1 MAWAE
6 PGTPTAF
13 DPPAPL
19 RGGRWLTVAALLAW
33 AAVVAAAWKI
43 GEPNRA
49 LWKLRGAPIAG
60 FFDRHITPATFVVLA
75 VGLVAARYLPGL
87 CARLRWRQVVAL
99 TCIAAV
105 GWGSALALTRG
116 VDGLDRG
123 LAHRHEYPAIVPVVD
138 ELGVQEF
145 IDTFTDEPVLRTY
158 PIHVQGHP
166 VGSALLFAGLD
177 RIGLGGS
184 AGGAAFVLVVSA
196 SAFAAVL
203 LAVREVG
210 GEARARRVAPFLALA
225 PAMVWWVTSGDALFA
240 TAGAWGTA
248 LMVLATAAGSSGR
261 RRALLGIGSGL
272 VWALG
277 LHLSYGL
284 VPLALVGTVVV
295 VARRR
300 WEVIGWAALGGVAMT
315 VPWVLAGFWWFDGLA
330 ATRIRYE
337 AGIARIRPY
346 GHFSRIGNPAAFGL
360 AIGPAAWVA
369 VARVRDK
376 ALLILGL
383 SALIAASVAN
393 VSGLSKAEVER
404 IWLPFAIWVLV
415 LPAGLAVTARSRR
428 GDPDDGSVA
437 ADDGRDGLVR
447 RAVPS
452 WSPGW
457 PPLAANLLAAH
468 VVLAV
473 IIESVVKTPW

>member
-1 MAWAE
+1 M
-6 PGTPTAF
+6 
-13 DPPAPL
+13 
-19 RGGRWLTVAALLAW
+19 
-33 AAVVAAAWKI
+33 
-43 GEPNRA
+43 
-49 LWKLRGAPIAG
+49 
-60 FFDRHITPATFVVLA
+60 
-75 VGLVAARYLPGL
+75 
-87 CARLRWRQVVAL
+87 
-99 TCIAAV
+99 
-105 GWGSALALTRG
+105 
-116 VDGLDRG
+116 
-123 LAHRHEYPAIVPVVD
+123 PVVD

-225 PAMVWWVTSGDALFA
+225 PAMVWWVTSGGALFA

-369 VARVRDK
+369 VARARQGPAHPRVVRADRCVGRQRVGPVEGRGRTHLV
-376 ALLILGL
+376 ALRHLGPR
-383 SALIAASVAN
+383 APCGPGRHRSVPPR
-393 VSGLSKAEVER
+393 G
-404 IWLPFAIWVLV
+404 
-415 LPAGLAVTARSRR
+415 SRR
-428 GDPDDGSVA
+428 
-437 ADDGRDGLVR
+437 RVR
-447 RAVPS
+447 R
-452 WSPGW
+452 GG
-457 PPLAANLLAAH
+457 
-468 VVLAV
+468 
-473 IIESVVKTPW
+473 